1 MILFSGRR
9 RHTMC
14 ALVTG
19 VQTCALPISVRGR
32 TRTRDRDRGRD
43 GRRGPGGR
51 AGTARAQSAA
61 PAAGAMH
68 ARARPAAGGVL
79 VQAADRVPWWRDHS
93 TWVGGRLRR
102 TTRGCPRRARPT
114 WFRMLAMAEK
124 TGNILR
130 PLVTPN

>member
-79 VQAADRVPWWRDHS
+79 VQAAGRVQWWRAHS
-93 TWVGGRLRR
+93 TWVGDRKSVVEGKRVSVRVDLGGRRSIQ
-102 TTRGCPRRARPT
+102 
-114 WFRMLAMAEK
+114 K
-124 TGNILR
+124 KHSKKK
-130 PLVTPN
+130 